1 QRVGGLS
8 RELLVLADGLELPC
22 EDVPHTLHVG
32 SGMHGHRWDS
42 HGPPARRQGGR
53 GLAPLLGSN
62 TVRGLVTSK
71 PPDAPA
77 TPRPDSGDRP
87 ARRATGAL
95 LVAAGILLSRL
106 MGLVRERVF
115 AHYLG
120 SSEAAGAFKAALRI
134 PNVLQNLF
142 GEGVLSAS
150 FIPVYAGALGR
161 DDPKEAR
168 RVAGGIFGLLSLVV
182 ALLTAGGLLFSPQ
195 LVRVI
200 APGLEGETR
209 ELTVRLVRILF
220 PGTGVLVLSA
230 WCLGILN
237 SHRRFFLSYAAPVV
251 WNLAQIAVLLAFG
264 GRTDAEGLVIAL
276 AFGTVAGGVLQFLVQ
291 LPQVLSLL
299 GRFRPTFGRGVAG
312 VRRVL
317 SNFGPVV
324 VGRGVVQLSAYVDVA
339 LASLLSARVIANL
352 TYAQTLYL
360 LPVSL
365 FGMSVSAAEL
375 PEMSRA

>member
-1 QRVGGLS
+1 MDIVPGRSRGGSAPSRTKGLVG
-8 RELLVLADGLELPC
+8 
-22 EDVPHTLHVG
+22 
-32 SGMHGHRWDS
+32 RW
-42 HGPPARRQGGR
+42 R
-53 GLAPLLGSN
+53 SN
-62 TVRGLVTSK
+62 TVRGSVS
-71 PPDAPA
+71 PPSPSPPPEAPPPAPA
-77 TPRPDSGDRP
+77 AKPESKG
-87 ARRATGAL
+87 ARRGTGAL
-95 LVAAGILLSRL
+95 LVALDILLSRL

-150 FIPVYAGALGR
+150 FIPVHAGALER
-161 DDPKEAR
+161 DDPTEAR

-276 AFGTVAGGVLQFLVQ
+276 AFGTV
-291 LPQVLSLL
+291 
-299 GRFRPTFGRGVAG
+299 
-312 VRRVL
+312 
-317 SNFGPVV
+317 
-324 VGRGVVQLSAYVDVA
+324 
-339 LASLLSARVIANL
+339 
-352 TYAQTLYL
+352 
-360 LPVSL
+360 
-365 FGMSVSAAEL
+365 
-375 PEMSRA
+375 